1 MPRGI
6 VAKSYCGY
14 FDVCVNEVRYVCKP
28 RGVLAIQVQD
38 IYVGDTVDITLTDQT
53 TGIIEAVS
61 PRKNKLEHP
70 AAANIDQAVVVVSAH
85 EPRISLEMIDTFL
98 CLVANAEL
106 RPVVCVNKLDLLS
119 ADEQKWIG
127 EVYENIVTVVFVS
140 ARTGAGLN
148 GLMHELQ
155 GKTTVFTGPSGVGK
169 SSILN
174 KLDPGLHRVE
184 GSVSQKNKHGKHTTR
199 DVELL
204 FLNAQTRVL
213 DTPGFTAIE
222 QHIDKQD
229 LSGMFPEFLVVSEH
243 CKFSGCTHLN
253 EPGCAVVLAV
263 AAGRIA
269 KSRYTSYSTFMT
281 AALDF
286 ERNQYKRQYKATYR
300 KGTNK
305 KWLR

>member
-1 MPRGI
+1 MPTGI

-14 FDVCVNEVRYVCKP
+14 FDVVATGVRYVCKS
-28 RGVLAIQVQD
+28 RGALGAQTIVAGDKVQFS
-38 IYVGDTVDITLTDQT
+38 ITDQA
-53 TGIIEAVS
+53 TGIIEAVE
-61 PRKNKLEHP
+61 PRKNFLEHP
-70 AAANIDQAVVVVSAH
+70 AAANVDQAVIVVSAH
-85 EPRISLEMIDTFL
+85 EPEISFETLDTFL

-106 RPVVCVNKLDLLS
+106 RPVICVNKLDLLTPAETS
-119 ADEQKWIG
+119 AIREI
-127 EVYENIVTVVFVS
+127 YENFVTVVFVS
-140 ARTGAGLN
+140 ALTGEGLS
-148 GLMHELQ
+148 ELRQ
-155 GKTTVFTGPSGVGK
+155 ELYGRTTVFTGPSGVGK

-174 KLDPGLHRVE
+174 KVEPLFQRTE

-204 FLNAQTRVL
+204 FLNEQTRVL

-229 LSGMFPEFLVVSEH
+229 LPGMFPEILTLAAN
-243 CKFSGCTHLN
+243 CKFAGCTHLN
-253 EPGCAVVLAV
+253 EPGCAVQEAV
-263 AAGRIA
+263 TQERIA
-269 KSRYTSYSTFMT
+269 KSRFASYSTLMA
-281 AALDF
+281 AALDH